1 MEDLRKELQ
10 RLSKDPIISKKYRNI
25 KLFSYLIR
33 TFIAVVIIYFLWYYE
48 WIKWVLYIYIPINL
62 ISLISIFGWNLF
74 LNKRIK
80 KSQLQIEEVI
90 STIDEERGVINPTC
104 PSAS

>member
-10 RLSKDPIISKKYRNI
+10 QLSKDPILSKKYRNK

-33 TFIAVVIIYFLWYYE
+33 TLIAVVIIYFLWDYK

-62 ISLISIFGWNLF
+62 ISLISIFGWNIF
-74 LNKRIK
+74 LNKRIE
-80 KSQLQIEEVI
+80 KSQLKIEEVL
-90 STIDEERGVINPTC
+90 STIDEEEE
-104 PSAS
+104 